1 MPQNKHS
8 FGLPY
13 AIPKGMKTTRVHK
26 DYMRIWL
33 RLSLIVCLSF
43 GHTVAEVARA
53 QSTPASRHLN
63 YDYDKLL
70 NTATLIQTNKL
81 LYDYLNTVLAPL
93 LEISPAQQALYQW
106 GPKSKG
112 LSESQLV
119 AILQSSP
126 ELLARVESYMAQ
138 VSYTNS
144 SEPAVVELR
153 AQMKAEFEGFIANNQ
168 DLLARLKVLSD
179 PTQAF
184 AVTTPGNKPAMT
196 SIETFV
202 NHPITLRVGT
212 PEQKTLPASD
222 LKAEVIKFIGGAQS
236 QVWANFYDFDLMD
249 VAEAFAAKAREKVD
263 VSVGVDNAVV
273 EARPEVKAVA
283 EFLESQKANGLDFVR
298 VSSVGLNHMKMIVR
312 DPNGP
317 NAAIMFLSGNLTQS
331 CIGKEGDLKALPPE
345 VRPQESIPNA
355 NHAIIIKGTYPAIF
369 ARHQLY
375 KVLKMKIRGT
385 AAFLKGNVGFPIG
398 GAYKFFSEP
407 TPNGKIVK
415 NPWMIFSF
423 SPNGGMGDIN
433 TDILKQVILTTTG
446 PVRFLQFAF
455 SSKVVT
461 DALALRI
468 SNEKKQA
475 AADGRTYVA
484 DIGGLGDQS
493 FTHRDFSSFLTLDGL
508 TQDKV
513 TGAYSVDPVGVYNQ
527 LLTPEEMEKT
537 RSQTFSAPPTY
548 GEKTVRVNGEAY
560 QISAKI
566 HHKVMIIPDYAI
578 TTPGTSF
585 NYSVNAESNNEQIV
599 IMRNEQVMDVLM
611 GAYDYLRSNSRGT
624 VYDIAMKRNSLPRVQ
639 KPISFDTIL
648 TCEGLF

>member
-1 MPQNKHS
+1 MRKWL
-8 FGLPY
+8 GL
-13 AIPKGMKTTRVHK
+13 T
-26 DYMRIWL
+26 
-33 RLSLIVCLSF
+33 LILCLSF
-43 GHTVAEVARA
+43 GQMGAEVAQA
-53 QSTPASRHLN
+53 QIAPSRSTLS

-70 NTATLIQTNKL
+70 NIATQIQTNKL
-81 LYDYLNTVLAPL
+81 LYDYLNIELAPL
-93 LEISPAQQALYQW
+93 LEISPAQQALFQW

-119 AILQSSP
+119 AILQNAP
-126 ELLARVESYMAQ
+126 ELLTRVESYMAQ

-153 AQMKAEFEGFIANNQ
+153 AQMKKEFEFFVTNNP

-184 AVTTPGNKPAMT
+184 TVTTPGNKPAMT
-196 SIETFV
+196 SVETFV
-202 NHPITLRVGT
+202 NHPIVLGYGT
-212 PEQKTLPASD
+212 PEQKTLPAAD
-222 LKAEVIKFIGGAQS
+222 LKAEVIKFINGAQS

-249 VAEAFAAKAREKVD
+249 VAETFAAKAKENVD
-263 VSVGVDNAVV
+263 VSVGVDSAVV

-283 EFLESQKANGLDFVR
+283 EFLESQKSAGLDFVR

-317 NAAIMFLSGNLTQS
+317 NAAVMFLSGNLTQS
-331 CIGKEGDLKALPPE
+331 CIGKEGDLKNLPPE
-345 VRPQESIPNA
+345 IRPKESIPNA
-355 NHAIIIKGTYPAIF
+355 NHAIIVKGTYPAIF
-369 ARHQLY
+369 ARHQLH

-385 AAFLKGNVGFPIG
+385 AAFLKGNAGFPIG
-398 GAYKFFSEP
+398 GAYKFFSAP

-475 AADGRTYVA
+475 AAEGRSYVA

-508 TQDKV
+508 VQDKV
-513 TGAYSVDPVGVYNQ
+513 TGLFSVDPNGVYNQ
-527 LLTPEEMEKT
+527 LLTPEELEKT
-537 RSQTFSAPPTY
+537 RAQTYSAPAIY
-548 GEKTVRVNGEAY
+548 GEKTLRVNGEAH
-560 QISAKI
+560 QISSKI
-566 HHKVMIIPDYAI
+566 HHKIMIIPDFAI

-599 IMRNEQVMDVLM
+599 IMRNEQVTDVLM
-611 GAYDYLRSNSRGT
+611 GAYEYLRSNSRGT
-624 VYDIAMKRNSLPRVQ
+624 VYDIAMKRNSIPRPPP
-639 KPISFDTIL
+639 KPLDLNAIL